1 MGKVGERIACKGQED
16 NFFDDGNILYQL
28 NIYINCGGYTILF
41 ICQNSLD
48 LKLVNFIVDLS
59 L

>member
-1 MGKVGERIACKGQED
+1 MGKVGELIACKGQED
-16 NFFDDGNILYQL
+16 NFLDDGNILYQL

-41 ICQNSLD
+41 IYQNSLD
-48 LKLVNFIVDLS
+48 LKLVNFTADLS